1 MPEEITIFTTVFLG
15 IFIEA
20 APFLLLGTFAS
31 GFVEVFIS
39 RDDMAKII
47 PVGILPAT
55 IMGGLLG
62 FAFPVCECGV
72 VPLTRRLFRKGFPVS
87 AGIAFLLAAP
97 TINPIAM
104 ASTYAAYGFSTTLI
118 LRFALG
124 LAIPVFIGLVF
135 ALGAS
140 PAQILLPRSY
150 AQNTPVMMGA
160 SKDFSDLEH
169 LDAIKLPKK
178 SKPMEAPKQNLR
190 QQLTQATQIASNE
203 FFEMARYLILGSI
216 LAALMQTFITQD
228 DILSLGSNPVTSVI
242 FMQVLAFVLSVCSTV
257 DAFISLSFVN
267 TFSTGSILGFL
278 VFGPMADIKSTLMF
292 LNVFKRNVVFYII
305 AMAFI
310 SVLVATVF
318 INLNI
323 DI

>member
-1 MPEEITIFTTVFLG
+1 MPDELLIFTTVFLG

-47 PVGILPAT
+47 PNGILPAT
-55 IMGGLLG
+55 LMGGLLG

-97 TINPIAM
+97 TINPIAL
-104 ASTYAAYGFSTTLI
+104 AATYAAYGFGDMLV
-118 LRFALG
+118 LRFLLG
-124 LAIPVFIGLVF
+124 LSIPMFIGFVF
-135 ALGAS
+135 ALGAT
-140 PAQILLPRSY
+140 PVKILLPRSY
-150 AQNTPVMMGA
+150 ASSAPAIMGA
-160 SKDFSDLEH
+160 STDLPKLER
-169 LDAIKLPKK
+169 LDAIQISGPKP
-178 SKPMEAPKQNLR
+178 SFAIQLR
-190 QQLTQATQIASNE
+190 RAIQISSNE
-203 FFEMARYLILGSI
+203 FFEMGRYLVLGSV
-216 LAALMQTFITQD
+216 LAALMQTFVTQN
-228 DILSLGSNPVTSVI
+228 DILSLGSNPVSSVV

-278 VFGPMADIKSTLMF
+278 VFGPMADIKSTLMY

-305 AMAFI
+305 ALAF
-310 SVLVATVF
+310 LTTLLLTVF

-323 DI
+323 DL

>member
-1 MPEEITIFTTVFLG
+1 MPEEVTIFSTVFLG

-39 RDDMAKII
+39 RDDMAKLI
-47 PVGILPAT
+47 PNGILPAT
-55 IMGGLLG
+55 LMGGMLG

-97 TINPIAM
+97 IINPIAL
-104 ASTYAAYGFSTTLI
+104 ASTYAAYGLSEVLI
-118 LRFALG
+118 LRFVLG
-124 LAIPVFIGLVF
+124 LSVPVFIGLVF

-140 PAQILLPRSY
+140 PARILLPRSY
-150 AQNTPVMMGA
+150 AQSAPAIVGA
-160 SKDFSDLEH
+160 SKDYSDIERIN
-169 LDAIKLPKK
+169 AIKPRGSNMSPKVK
-178 SKPMEAPKQNLR
+178 KPSFGEQLR
-190 QQLTQATQIASNE
+190 RANQIASNE

-228 DILSLGSNPVTSVI
+228 DILSLGNNPVTSVI

-278 VFGPMADIKSTLMF
+278 VFGPMADIKSTLMY

-305 AMAFI
+305 SLAFL
-310 SVLVATVF
+310 SVLVLTVF

>member
-1 MPEEITIFTTVFLG
+1 MPEDVVIFTTVFLG

-20 APFLLLGTFAS
+20 VPFLLLGTFAS

-47 PVGILPAT
+47 PAGILPAT
-55 IMGGLLG
+55 LMGGLLG

-97 TINPIAM
+97 IINPIAL
-104 ASTYAAYGFSTTLI
+104 ASTFAAYGFGEVLV
-118 LRFALG
+118 LRFLLG
-124 LAIPVFIGLVF
+124 LSIPMFIGLVF

-140 PAQILLPRSY
+140 PVKILLPRSY
-150 AQNTPVMMGA
+150 ASAAPSIMGA
-160 SKDFSDLEH
+160 SID
-169 LDAIKLPKK
+169 LPKLERIEGIQIGEP
-178 SKPMEAPKQNLR
+178 KPTFAVQLR
-190 QQLTQATQIASNE
+190 RATQIASNE
-203 FFEMARYLILGSI
+203 FFEMGRYLILGSI
-216 LAALMQTFITQD
+216 LAALMQTFISQD
-228 DILSLGSNPVTSVI
+228 DILSLGSNPVTSVV

-257 DAFISLSFVN
+257 DAFISLGFTN
-267 TFSTGSILGFL
+267 TFTTGSILGFL

-292 LNVFKRNVVFYII
+292 LNVFKRNVVVYII
-305 AMAFI
+305 ALAFLTTL
-310 SVLVATVF
+310 LVTVF
-318 INLNI
+318 INLNF